1 MHHAY
6 APRRHSDELGFVPL
20 WRERSF
26 LRTLLVF
33 GGAALLPVA
42 LAPAPP
48 AWPAAGLV
56 LLSLLAAVDLGALAP
71 ADGARADALRG
82 LRFAAFAAVA
92 PLFLGLLAAAA
103 GVGFGRWVAL
113 PLLGVGA
120 LLALASIAPL
130 EAAADPDDSAP
141 RGGRA
146 LLAAGAALSL
156 ATASLW
162 RAAAHGAEVRL
173 GELPLPALAASLLV
187 ALAAGCA
194 VAAAGFVGG
203 AALRRLRYR
212 SFAAPRAAAAALL
225 LAASGGIAAAGIAWV

>member
-1 MHHAY
+1 MQPAY
-6 APRRHSDELGFVPL
+6 APRRDSDELGFVPL

-42 LAPAPP
+42 LAPAKP

-71 ADGARADALRG
+71 AGGARADALRG
-82 LRFAAFAAVA
+82 LRFATLAAVA

-103 GVGFGRWVAL
+103 GVVFDRWVAL
-113 PLLGVGA
+113 PLLAVGA
-120 LLALASIAPL
+120 LLALAAIAPL
-130 EAAADPDDSAP
+130 EAVDPEGEAP

-146 LLAAGAALSL
+146 LAAAGAALSL

-162 RAAAHGAEVRL
+162 RAAAQGAEVRL
-173 GELPLPALAASLLV
+173 GELPLSTLAASLLV

-225 LAASGGIAAAGIAWV
+225 LAASCGIAAAGIAWF